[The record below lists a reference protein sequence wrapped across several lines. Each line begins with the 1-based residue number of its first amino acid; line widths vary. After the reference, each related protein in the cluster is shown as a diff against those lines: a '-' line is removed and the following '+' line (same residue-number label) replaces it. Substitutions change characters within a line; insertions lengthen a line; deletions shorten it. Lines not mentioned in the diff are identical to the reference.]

1 MTPRTPSRSPEPAP
15 EAAPEAAQDTETRRF
30 YERAID
36 EASRDDFAEA
46 LALDG
51 LDEEVAILRLHLRRL
66 LTDSPEDAR
75 VLQAGVRLLISALLA
90 QRRLTDREAEGI
102 GEAVAAVVEQ
112 FSDVMRGALDA

>member
-1 MTPRTPSRSPEPAP
+1 MTPRTPSRSPEP
-15 EAAPEAAQDTETRRF
+15 APEAAQDTETRRF

-36 EASRDDFAEA
+36 EAGRDDFIEA
-46 LALDG
+46 LELDG

-75 VLQAGVRLLISALLA
+75 VIQAGVRLLINALLA

-112 FSDVMRGALDA
+112 FGDVMRGVPDA

>member
-1 MTPRTPSRSPEPAP
+1 MTPRTPSRAPEPASG
-15 EAAPEAAQDTETRRF
+15 AAPEAETRWF

-36 EASRDDFAEA
+36 EAGRDDFVEA

-66 LTDSPEDAR
+66 LTDSPEDAK
-75 VLQAGVRLLISALLA
+75 VIQAGVRLLINALLA

-102 GEAVAAVVEQ
+102 GEAVAAVMER
-112 FSDVMRGALDA
+112 FGDLMRGAPDA